1 MLVNL
6 NHIRLNAKNNK
17 YFKNIISFSLNYL
30 WDLDI
35 STQARE
41 AECFSQ
47 LNGQPSPELLIPS
60 L

>member
-17 YFKNIISFSLNYL
+17 YFKKLFHFLNYL